1 MKQTNYEDKK
11 VDNVYSF
18 IRQYAEMKLD
28 DEEKREQSLLT
39 QSSNMQ
45 SAFSIMVAAI
55 FMLMPVVIEH
65 RGKLSLESL
74 FVGCAV
80 VVALLLLSLLFACFA
95 QNRKKGELF
104 EDVDIIS
111 NYVISNKNS
120 YSTTVLQDKAI
131 SEIIKEVQ
139 KSKSVNNDKRVNQIR
154 LSMGCFYAALVAILC
169 WFLYSIYVIA
179 S

>member
-18 IRQYAEMKLD
+18 IRQYAEMKLA

-104 EDVDIIS
+104 EDDP
-111 NYVISNKNS
+111 
-120 YSTTVLQDKAI
+120 
-131 SEIIKEVQ
+131 
-139 KSKSVNNDKRVNQIR
+139 
-154 LSMGCFYAALVAILC
+154 
-169 WFLYSIYVIA
+169 
-179 S
+179 

>member
-111 NYVISNKNS
+111 NYVISNVFGK
-120 YSTTVLQDKAI
+120 
-131 SEIIKEVQ
+131 IKVQ
-139 KSKSVNNDKRVNQIR
+139 
-154 LSMGCFYAALVAILC
+154 
-169 WFLYSIYVIA
+169 
-179 S
+179 